1 MASIAKSIFS
11 ELLTYDIIVSDFGRE
26 ASVEY
31 LRLAAVKERH
41 VIQSLLRLNN
51 LEFFDEYRRIMFSMI
66 GDVAFF
72 KKSMISQVVNKNG
85 YLTDEVLI
93 GLGQTDTTAE
103 FEKNVIFCVLQEVM
117 LAVDRGYNEIR
128 VVIPCNTLSTF
139 TFKIGRLLNDL
150 PALQAIADSFDR
162 PVANLENITKA
173 RITVHTV
180 PEAVIELASREMN
193 THLLLLGT
201 AHTNE
206 IYKRLCGS
214 TGLTVIDLDHREQK
228 LIDQAIVGS
237 IGGDTAEMAK
247 HRNELMTELVNP
259 RQMQNENLLVIE
271 ACTDFKLNIGLS
283 SLEIFAHEMVSK
295 CYSNLINSHS

>member
-1 MASIAKSIFS
+1 MASIAQSLLS
-11 ELLTYDIIVSDFGRE
+11 EAVTYDIIISDFGRE

-31 LRLAAVKERH
+31 LRLSAVKERQ
-41 VIQSLLRLNN
+41 VIQSLLRLGNF
-51 LEFFDEYRRIMFSMI
+51 EFFDEYRRIMFSMI

-72 KKSMISQVVNKNG
+72 KRSMISRVAAKNG

-103 FEKNVIFCVLQEVM
+103 FERNVIFCVLKEVVS
-117 LAVDRGYNEIR
+117 AVDRGYRQIR
-128 VVIPCNTLSTF
+128 VIIPCNTLSTF

-150 PALQAIADSFDR
+150 PQLKIIVDTFDQ
-162 PVANLENITKA
+162 PFFGYDKINQA

-180 PEAVIELASREMN
+180 PEAVIEKAARELN

-206 IYKRLCGS
+206 IYKRLCAN
-214 TGLTVIDLDHREQK
+214 TTMKVINLDQREQK

-237 IGGDTAEMAK
+237 IGGDIAEMAK
-247 HRNELMTELVNP
+247 HRNELMAELVEP
-259 RQMQNENLLVIE
+259 QQSQNKNLLVVE

-283 SLEIFAHEMVSK
+283 SLEIFAYEMVSK
-295 CYSNLINSHS
+295 CYSNLVNSPV